1 MLQII
6 SELKNENSIYTKL
19 CFRKLWLPTTLSVPA
34 QLFFPGPFVAWAFPT
49 KQQQVD
55 VAGWSEDT
63 AVKASAGVAA
73 TLLHLPG
80 HCSCRSQSPGEGPGG
95 LGCGDPST

>member
-1 MLQII
+1 MLQIT
-6 SELKNENSIYTKL
+6 SELKNENSAYNKL
-19 CFRKLWLPTTLSVPA
+19 CFRKLWLPVTLSVPA
-34 QLFFPGPFVAWAFPT
+34 QLQSSPGPLAVRAFPT
-49 KQQQVD
+49 KQQQ

-63 AVKASAGVAA
+63 AVKAPTGVAA

-80 HCSCRSQSPGEGPGG
+80 HCSCRSQSPGEGPVG